1 MEANFLQA
9 VVNILDGA
17 IQRKHAEHRVRG
29 ARQQMQNL
37 AKHLQEV
44 QEDERRRLAQA
55 MHDDLGQTIT
65 ALQLDV
71 AWLTHRLKG
80 VPIAWQRRI
89 ESVVTLLDALANA
102 VQHIGT
108 ELRPRVLDDLG
119 LKAAIASQLQEARH
133 RTGIASEIS
142 WPPEEFGL
150 DKARALAVF
159 RIFQEA
165 LTNVLRHAKASRI
178 TVRVRQQPDAFY
190 LEVSDNGQGITPA
203 QMAHGTSLGLL
214 GMRERA
220 QLWGG
225 EVTIQSTPG
234 EGTTV
239 VVRLPDTTS
248 AEGRPSW
255 PAL

>member
-1 MEANFLQA
+1 
-9 VVNILDGA
+9 
-17 IQRKHAEHRVRG
+17 
-29 ARQQMQNL
+29 
-37 AKHLQEV
+37 
-44 QEDERRRLAQA
+44 

-150 DKARALAVF
+150 DKARALRCFAYSK
-159 RIFQEA
+159 R
-165 LTNVLRHAKASRI
+165 R
-178 TVRVRQQPDAFY
+178 
-190 LEVSDNGQGITPA
+190 
-203 QMAHGTSLGLL
+203 
-214 GMRERA
+214 
-220 QLWGG
+220 
-225 EVTIQSTPG
+225 
-234 EGTTV
+234 
-239 VVRLPDTTS
+239 
-248 AEGRPSW
+248 
-255 PAL
+255 